1 MNSPFDY
8 TSLFEPNNNG
18 KINYRCDFFCDKLP
32 KNQIIIDHI
41 DSDWSEKV
49 TNFLL
54 KSDYDYVETTNIE
67 IGSRC
72 CWTIPQK
79 IKIYERNV
87 KLDQLLNSE

>member
-8 TSLFEPNNNG
+8 TSPFEPNNDG
-18 KINYRCDFFCDKLP
+18 KINYRCDFFSDKLP
-32 KNQIIIDHI
+32 KDMLIIDHI
-41 DSDWSEKV
+41 DSDWSEKL

-67 IGSRC
+67 LGSQV
-72 CWTIPQK
+72 CWSIPLK

-87 KLDQLLNSE
+87 KLDQLLNSK